1 MTELFWELMRAPFV
15 LFQEDWLGKVVGIL
29 MLAVYAVILL
39 LIYGGIVWLIDNIS
53 QPIQFS
59 YGKITSKEFRPA
71 YKTTTYVNTGKISIP
86 VTTNH
91 PDSWS
96 VSVQIQGQ
104 TASIP
109 VEKDLYESV
118 KENDQIYAGYVIG
131 RFSGS
136 LYLKSVR
143 K

>member
-39 LIYGGIVWLIDNIS
+39 LIYGGIVWLIDNIG
-53 QPIQFS
+53 QPIQSS
-59 YGKITSKEFRPA
+59 YGRITGKEFRPA
-71 YKTTTYVNTGKISIP
+71 YKTTTYVKTGKMSIP

-91 PDSWS
+91 PPNWS
-96 VSVQIQGQ
+96 VSVQVQGK
-104 TASIP
+104 TDSISI
-109 VEKDLYESV
+109 EKSLYESI
-118 KENDQIYAGYVIG
+118 KENDQVHADYVIG